1 MSWLVR
7 LRACALGGVDDN
19 RPVRPDDSSASRL
32 FRLLSAV
39 ASRVG
44 AGWGR
49 SVGVASVTGVKGEV
63 NFTRAGILNAA
74 QHGITPAEAWE
85 VVDSHERV
93 VVPVGDLSRLILGFT
108 GSGRGLAI
116 LVQEADLEDDVWDIV
131 GVRELRPE
139 EATAVRQVQRRR
151 RG

>member
-1 MSWLVR
+1 M
-7 LRACALGGVDDN
+7 
-19 RPVRPDDSSASRL
+19 
-32 FRLLSAV
+32 
-39 ASRVG
+39 
-44 AGWGR
+44 
-49 SVGVASVTGVKGEV
+49 KGEV

-108 GSGRGLAI
+108 SSGRGLAI

-131 GVRELRPE
+131 GVRELRLE
-139 EATAVRQVQRRR
+139 EVTAVRQVQRRR

>member
-1 MSWLVR
+1 
-7 LRACALGGVDDN
+7 
-19 RPVRPDDSSASRL
+19 
-32 FRLLSAV
+32 
-39 ASRVG
+39 
-44 AGWGR
+44 
-49 SVGVASVTGVKGEV
+49 VKGEV

-74 QHGITPAEAWE
+74 QHGVTPAETWE
-85 VVDSHERV
+85 AVDSHERV
-93 VVPVGDLSRLILGFT
+93 VVPAGEQSRLMLGFT
-108 GSGRGLAI
+108 TSGRGLAI